1 MRVVPYRS
9 HVLRNAFEPSIA
21 GRTRMDASH
30 ALEAQ
35 VSAET
40 THRRS
45 SAAMMVEGNLSCQR
59 DVYQT
64 GTDVHS
70 AHSFYTGQPISQG
83 GLSLL
88 HSQPWVFF

>member
-1 MRVVPYRS
+1 
-9 HVLRNAFEPSIA
+9 
-21 GRTRMDASH
+21 MDASH

-83 GLSLL
+83 ALVTSFATLGLFLDVGFSTHLAA
-88 HSQPWVFF
+88 FFW

>member
-1 MRVVPYRS
+1 
-9 HVLRNAFEPSIA
+9 
-21 GRTRMDASH
+21 MDASH

-83 GLSLL
+83 ALFTFSSFATWSFFRCRYEYSPLLFSLIGDL
-88 HSQPWVFF
+88 GPY